1 MKTGPEVIG
10 AVLTAGR
17 ASPQASRAVPVA
29 GKAVP
34 NTNICTFK

>member
-1 MKTGPEVIG
+1 MKTGPEVIRD
-10 AVLTAGR
+10 VLTAGR
-17 ASPQASRAVPVA
+17 ASPEASRAVPVA